1 MDKLL
6 RMKNKFYPNLFIPG
20 AAKSGTTTLHEL
32 LNLHPEISMSKVK
45 EPVFW
50 NNTKFN
56 TFKEEDWLKYK
67 KLFNQNSKINGEST
81 TSYMY
86 YNSFIDN
93 VNNNYKK
100 SPKFIFILRNP
111 IDRYV
116 SHFWWMKGLGL
127 EKNNLKDLI
136 NKGSHTEFIEYNY
149 YPKNYFE
156 FGLYSKWIQRFIDN
170 FGLQNI
176 KVITLENLIS
186 NRLNTVNSCFDFLG
200 LHRLQ
205 SIPEISSNKTK
216 RIKYAYLYHFLRKSS
231 IGKMNFTKIGKIF
244 LSKKIID
251 NIKNKMKE
259 IIINWKT
266 EEFKYDP
273 LQLEYRNNLK
283 NSGYNS
289 DVQKLKEIFDYSF
302 KEWKDFR

>member
-93 VNNNYKK
+93 VNNNYKM

-127 EKNNLKDLI
+127 EKNNIKDVI
-136 NKGSHTEFIEYNY
+136 NKKNHRDFIEYNY

-170 FGLQNI
+170 FGLENI
-176 KVITLENLIS
+176 KVITLENLKS

-200 LHRLQ
+200 LDRLQ
-205 SIPEISSNKTK
+205 SIPEISSNKTT
-216 RIKYAYLYHFLRKSS
+216 RIKYSFLYHFLRKSS
-231 IGKMNFTKIGKIF
+231 IGKMNYTKIGKIF
-244 LSKKIID
+244 LSKKTIEK
-251 NIKNKMKE
+251 IKNKMKE

-266 EEFKYDP
+266 EEYKYED
-273 LQLEYRNNLK
+273 LQLEYRNILK
-283 NSGYNS
+283 DGGYS
-289 DVQKLKEIFDYSF
+289 IDVEKLKDIFDYSF